1 MKIMKDK
8 SYTKKPK
15 EVKIIEEV
23 YKYKLMDLLIQFDID
38 VKKFREILTKLLSY
52 EGTYH
57 SEALDEQRYSYLKDI
72 IYKLTYYG
80 FTYSQILELFLQQV
94 SKKSISKWVN
104 ERDSEGK
111 RLPAQFYYK
120 LKLSD
125 NEKKI
130 KEARLDSNEID
141 SFIDKILSLDCSIY
155 TFDTAENITYIT
167 LKKMTAVTRKV
178 K

>member
-57 SEALDEQRYSYLKDI
+57 
-72 IYKLTYYG
+72 
-80 FTYSQILELFLQQV
+80 
-94 SKKSISKWVN
+94 
-104 ERDSEGK
+104 
-111 RLPAQFYYK
+111 
-120 LKLSD
+120 
-125 NEKKI
+125 
-130 KEARLDSNEID
+130 
-141 SFIDKILSLDCSIY
+141 
-155 TFDTAENITYIT
+155 
-167 LKKMTAVTRKV
+167 
-178 K
+178 